1 MVDRSGDWTLF
12 DDGSIPDLIAD
23 GLERYDERRGR
34 DSSSGDST
42 VASSMVSSLASDDAT
57 TDELNRVLSSIIQS
71 ERERLRLTRE
81 YNKALEEQTRALRD
95 GSREST
101 TESGPRQP
109 SGTAQASGGA
119 SESNRERI
127 RESNESKTPNIT
139 VERREADRAQSSFQS
154 AMRNA
159 GFGQYAR
166 TEGQIYDTVST
177 WMDRIATVRDVAQ
190 YARTGEIPSRLAEI
204 GAVVTAPRPNDA
216 TADEGRG
223 RTVPVSSPS
232 SSSTMTNGT
241 AGAPA
246 GEPVDAFQNGM
257 DSAFSNDR
265 ARAATH
271 TVSESSPVSSP
282 SPSSSSTMT
291 NGTAGAPAGEP
302 VDAFQNGMDS
312 AFSNDRARAATHTV
326 SESSPVSSPSPSS
339 SSTMTNGTAWTQP
352 TFEGMED
359 EETQPTAGTN
369 GNPNNARQNESD
381 VLSGLSRLVGG
392 MVGGGDA
399 AAGGNALGTI
409 IKGISDIKGG
419 ASIAGTLGGVASGL
433 LGGPAGIISAIVS
446 LVPAILGGVTQTT
459 QLGSLQGGGF
469 LEGLAMTGGNFWQDF
484 KHFWGATTADS
495 DDLQRY
501 RRTASSMGLDIE
513 SSEGK
518 AVISNQEWAQNN
530 GLDAQ
535 SAATIT
541 RALMDMGASADEAK
555 QSLKDMKSA
564 TNDLNMDFN
573 QFGGTVSSISEAARN
588 WGGNVEDATDATKS
602 LYEEMGEAGYDKTEQ
617 NADAILS
624 SPLAT
629 LTAMQSGASIWEA
642 ASPEG
647 IESFLSDNPDA
658 ADTMMQRM
666 NGFIGRMASGV
677 PEDQQDAFSAYA
689 RQQLLGGV
697 TGDGSKITQ
706 YGLDNSGSLD
716 IRVSVDDG
724 AAASISRNG
733 SMQAELSSA
742 TGNSFINLN
751 NLGRSSSQ

>member
-23 GLERYDERRGR
+23 GLERYDERRER
-34 DSSSGDST
+34 DSVRGDAT

-57 TDELNRVLSSIIQS
+57 TDELNKVLSSIIQS

-95 GSREST
+95 GSGEST
-101 TESGPRQP
+101 TASGPRQP

-204 GAVVTAPRPNDA
+204 GAVVTAPRPNDEA
-216 TADEGRG
+216 ADEGRG

-232 SSSTMTNGT
+232 SSSTTTNGT

-257 DSAFSNDR
+257 DSAFSNER

-271 TVSESSPVSSP
+271 TVAEST
-282 SPSSSSTMT
+282 PSSSSTTT
-291 NGTAGAPAGEP
+291 NGTG
-302 VDAFQNGMDS
+302 
-312 AFSNDRARAATHTV
+312 
-326 SESSPVSSPSPSS
+326 
-339 SSTMTNGTAWTQP
+339 WTQP

-381 VLSGLSRLVGG
+381 VLSSLSRLVGG

-419 ASIAGTLGGVASGL
+419 ASIAGTLGGAASGL
-433 LGGPAGIISAIVS
+433 LGGPAGILSALVS
-446 LVPAILGGVTQTT
+446 LVPAIWGGVTQTT

-573 QFGGTVSSISEAARN
+573 QFGGTVSSISESARN
-588 WGGNVEDATDATKS
+588 WGGNVDDATDATKS

-617 NADAILS
+617 NANAILS

-647 IESFLSDNPDA
+647 IESFLSENPDA

-666 NGFIGRMASGV
+666 NGFIGRMASAV

>member
-23 GLERYDERRGR
+23 GLERYDERRER
-34 DSSSGDST
+34 DSVRGGDT

-95 GSREST
+95 GSGEST
-101 TESGPRQP
+101 TASGSRQS

-139 VERREADRAQSSFQS
+139 VERREANKAQSSFQS

-204 GAVVTAPRPNDA
+204 GAVVTAPRPNDEA
-216 TADEGRG
+216 VDEGRG

-232 SSSTMTNGT
+232 SSSTISNGT

-257 DSAFSNDR
+257 DSAFSNER

-271 TVSESSPVSSP
+271 TVAEST
-282 SPSSSSTMT
+282 PSSSSTT
-291 NGTAGAPAGEP
+291 TDGTG
-302 VDAFQNGMDS
+302 
-312 AFSNDRARAATHTV
+312 
-326 SESSPVSSPSPSS
+326 
-339 SSTMTNGTAWTQP
+339 WTQP

-359 EETQPTAGTN
+359 EEAEPTAGTN

-381 VLSGLSRLVGG
+381 VLSSLSKLVGG
-392 MVGGGDA
+392 MVGGGEA

-409 IKGISDIKGG
+409 IKGISDIRGG

-446 LVPAILGGVTQTT
+446 LVPAIWGGVTQTT
-459 QLGSLQGGGF
+459 QQGSLQGGGF
-469 LEGLAMTGGNFWQDF
+469 LEGLAMAGGNFWQDF

-573 QFGGTVSSISEAARN
+573 QFGGTISSISESARN
-588 WGGNVEDATDATKS
+588 WGGNVDDATDAAKS
-602 LYEEMGEAGYDKTEQ
+602 LYEQMGEAGYDKTEQ
-617 NADAILS
+617 NANAILS

-706 YGLDNSGSLD
+706 YGLDNSGSFD

-724 AAASISRNG
+724 AAAKVSRNG
-733 SMQAELSSA
+733 SMQAELNSS

-751 NLGRSSSQ
+751 NPGRSASQ

>member
-23 GLERYDERRGR
+23 GLERYDERRER
-34 DSSSGDST
+34 DSVRGDAT

-81 YNKALEEQTRALRD
+81 YNRALEEQTRALRD

-101 TESGPRQP
+101 TASGSRQP

-232 SSSTMTNGT
+232 SSSTISNGT

-271 TVSESSPVSSP
+271 TVSESTP
-282 SPSSSSTMT
+282 SASSTTT
-291 NGTAGAPAGEP
+291 NGTG
-302 VDAFQNGMDS
+302 
-312 AFSNDRARAATHTV
+312 
-326 SESSPVSSPSPSS
+326 
-339 SSTMTNGTAWTQP
+339 WTQP

-381 VLSGLSRLVGG
+381 VLSSLSRLVGG

-433 LGGPAGIISAIVS
+433 LGGPAGILSALVS
-446 LVPAILGGVTQTT
+446 LVPAIWGGVTQTT

-541 RALMDMGASADEAK
+541 RALMDMGLSADEAK

-617 NADAILS
+617 NANAILS

-647 IESFLSDNPDA
+647 IESFLSENPDA

-666 NGFIGRMASGV
+666 NGFIGRMASAV

-751 NLGRSSSQ
+751 NLGRSSPQ

>member
-23 GLERYDERRGR
+23 GLERYDERRER
-34 DSSSGDST
+34 DSVRGDDT

-57 TDELNRVLSSIIQS
+57 TDELNRVLSSIVQS

-81 YNKALEEQTRALRD
+81 YNRALEEQTRALRE
-95 GSREST
+95 GSREP
-101 TESGPRQP
+101 EAQSGPRRP

-204 GAVVTAPRPNDA
+204 GAVVTAPRPNDEA
-216 TADEGRG
+216 ADEGRG

-232 SSSTMTNGT
+232 SSSTTTNGT

-257 DSAFSNDR
+257 DSAFSNER

-271 TVSESSPVSSP
+271 TVSEST
-282 SPSSSSTMT
+282 PSSSSTIS
-291 NGTAGAPAGEP
+291 NGTG
-302 VDAFQNGMDS
+302 
-312 AFSNDRARAATHTV
+312 
-326 SESSPVSSPSPSS
+326 
-339 SSTMTNGTAWTQP
+339 WTQP

-381 VLSGLSRLVGG
+381 VLSSLSRLVGG

-419 ASIAGTLGGVASGL
+419 ASIAGTLGGAASGL

-446 LVPAILGGVTQTT
+446 LVPAIWGGVTQTT

-573 QFGGTVSSISEAARN
+573 QFGGTVSSISESARN
-588 WGGNVEDATDATKS
+588 WGGNVDDATDATKS

-617 NADAILS
+617 NANAILS

-647 IESFLSDNPDA
+647 IESFLSENPDA

-666 NGFIGRMASGV
+666 NGFIGRMASAV

>member
-23 GLERYDERRGR
+23 GLERYDERRER
-34 DSSSGDST
+34 DSVRGDAT

-81 YNKALEEQTRALRD
+81 YNRALEEQTRALRD

-101 TESGPRQP
+101 TASGSTQP

-127 RESNESKTPNIT
+127 RESNESKAPNIT

-204 GAVVTAPRPNDA
+204 GAVVTAPRPNDEA
-216 TADEGRG
+216 ADEGRG

-232 SSSTMTNGT
+232 SSSTISNGT

-257 DSAFSNDR
+257 DSAFSNER

-271 TVSESSPVSSP
+271 TVSEST
-282 SPSSSSTMT
+282 PSSSSTTT
-291 NGTAGAPAGEP
+291 NGTG
-302 VDAFQNGMDS
+302 
-312 AFSNDRARAATHTV
+312 
-326 SESSPVSSPSPSS
+326 
-339 SSTMTNGTAWTQP
+339 WTQP

-359 EETQPTAGTN
+359 EEAQPTAGTN

-381 VLSGLSRLVGG
+381 VLLSLSRLVGG
-392 MVGGGDA
+392 MVGGGEA

-433 LGGPAGIISAIVS
+433 LGGPAGIVSAVLS
-446 LVPAILGGVTQTT
+446 LVPAIWGGVTQTT

-469 LEGLAMTGGNFWQDF
+469 SEGLAMTGENFWQDF

-495 DDLQRY
+495 SDLQRY

-535 SAATIT
+535 SAAAIT

-573 QFGGTVSSISEAARN
+573 QFGGTVSSISESARN
-588 WGGNVEDATDATKS
+588 WGGNVEDATDATRS

-617 NADAILS
+617 NANAILS

-642 ASPEG
+642 ATPEG

-689 RQQLLGGV
+689 RRQLMGNV
-697 TGDGSKITQ
+697 TGNGSQITQ
-706 YGLDNSGSLD
+706 YGLDNSGSFD

-724 AAASISRNG
+724 AAAKVSRNG
-733 SMQAELSSA
+733 SMQAELNSS

-751 NLGRSSSQ
+751 NPGRSASQ

>member
-23 GLERYDERRGR
+23 GLERYDERRER
-34 DSSSGDST
+34 DSVRGDAT

-101 TESGPRQP
+101 TASGSRQP

-139 VERREADRAQSSFQS
+139 VERREADKAQSSFQS

-204 GAVVTAPRPNDA
+204 GAVVTAPRPNDEA
-216 TADEGRG
+216 ADEGRG

-232 SSSTMTNGT
+232 SSSTTTNGT

-257 DSAFSNDR
+257 DSAFSNER

-271 TVSESSPVSSP
+271 TVSEST
-282 SPSSSSTMT
+282 PSSSSTTT
-291 NGTAGAPAGEP
+291 NGTG
-302 VDAFQNGMDS
+302 
-312 AFSNDRARAATHTV
+312 
-326 SESSPVSSPSPSS
+326 
-339 SSTMTNGTAWTQP
+339 WTQP

-381 VLSGLSRLVGG
+381 VLSSLSRLVGG

-419 ASIAGTLGGVASGL
+419 ASIAGTLGGAASGL
-433 LGGPAGIISAIVS
+433 LGGPAGILSALVS
-446 LVPAILGGVTQTT
+446 LVPAIWGGVTQTT

-573 QFGGTVSSISEAARN
+573 QFGGMVSSISESARN

-617 NADAILS
+617 NANAILS

-647 IESFLSDNPDA
+647 IESFLSENPDA

-666 NGFIGRMASGV
+666 NGFIGRMASAV

-751 NLGRSSSQ
+751 NLGRSASQ

>member
-23 GLERYDERRGR
+23 GLERYDERRER
-34 DSSSGDST
+34 DSVRGDDT

-95 GSREST
+95 GSGESDAA
-101 TESGPRQP
+101 SGSRQP

-204 GAVVTAPRPNDA
+204 GAVVTAPRPNDEA
-216 TADEGRG
+216 ADEGRG

-232 SSSTMTNGT
+232 SSSTISNGT

-257 DSAFSNDR
+257 DSAFSNER

-271 TVSESSPVSSP
+271 TVSEST
-282 SPSSSSTMT
+282 PSSSSATT
-291 NGTAGAPAGEP
+291 DGTG
-302 VDAFQNGMDS
+302 
-312 AFSNDRARAATHTV
+312 
-326 SESSPVSSPSPSS
+326 
-339 SSTMTNGTAWTQP
+339 WTQP

-359 EETQPTAGTN
+359 EETEPTAGTN

-381 VLSGLSRLVGG
+381 VLSSLSKLVGG

-399 AAGGNALGTI
+399 AAGGNALGAI
-409 IKGISDIKGG
+409 IKGISDIRGG
-419 ASIAGTLGGVASGL
+419 ASIAGALGGVASGL
-433 LGGPAGIISAIVS
+433 LGGPAGIVSAIVS
-446 LVPAILGGVTQTT
+446 LVPAILGGITQTT

-469 LEGLAMTGGNFWQDF
+469 SEGLAMTGENFWQDF

-573 QFGGTVSSISEAARN
+573 QFGGTVSSISESARN
-588 WGGNVEDATDATKS
+588 WGGNVEDATDATRS
-602 LYEEMGEAGYDKTEQ
+602 LYEEMGEAGYDKTGS
-617 NADAILS
+617 NANAILS

-629 LTAMQSGASIWEA
+629 LAAMQSGASIWEA

-647 IESFLSDNPDA
+647 IESFLSNNPEA
-658 ADTMMQRM
+658 ADSMMQRM

>member
-23 GLERYDERRGR
+23 GLERYDERRER
-34 DSSSGDST
+34 DSVRGDAT

-81 YNKALEEQTRALRD
+81 YNRALEEQTRALRD
-95 GSREST
+95 GSRES
-101 TESGPRQP
+101 EAQSGP
-109 SGTAQASGGA
+109 SGAAQASVGA

-139 VERREADRAQSSFQS
+139 VERREANEAQSSFQS

-159 GFGQYAR
+159 GFGGYAR

-177 WMDRIATVRDVAQ
+177 WMDRIATVSDVAQ

-204 GAVVTAPRPNDA
+204 GAVVTAPRPNDD

-257 DSAFSNDR
+257 DDAFSNER

-271 TVSESSPVSSP
+271 TASEIQQRGS
-282 SPSSSSTMT
+282 
-291 NGTAGAPAGEP
+291 G
-302 VDAFQNGMDS
+302 
-312 AFSNDRARAATHTV
+312 
-326 SESSPVSSPSPSS
+326 
-339 SSTMTNGTAWTQP
+339 WTQP
-352 TFEGMED
+352 AFDGMD
-359 EETQPTAGTN
+359 DGPRITPDDRNQGTN
-369 GNPNNARQNESD
+369 GNPNTSRQRESD

-392 MVGGGDA
+392 VVGGGEA
-399 AAGGNALGTI
+399 AAGGSALGTI
-409 IKGISDIKGG
+409 IQGISAIKGG
-419 ASIAGTLGGVASGL
+419 ASIAGTLGGVASSL
-433 LGGPAGIISAIVS
+433 LGGPAGIVSAILS
-446 LVPAILGGVTQTT
+446 LVPAIWGGVTQTT

-469 LEGLAMTGGNFWQDF
+469 SEGLAMAGGNFWQDF

-495 DDLQRY
+495 SDLQRY
-501 RRTASSMGLDIE
+501 RQTASSMGLDIE
-513 SSEGK
+513 STEGK

-530 GLDAQ
+530 ELDAQ

-588 WGGNVEDATDATKS
+588 WGGDVEDATDAAQS
-602 LYEEMGEAGYDKTEQ
+602 LYEEMGEAGYDKTGS
-617 NADAILS
+617 NVNAILS

-647 IESFLSDNPDA
+647 IESFLSENPDA
-658 ADTMMQRM
+658 ADAMMQRM

-689 RQQLLGGV
+689 RRQLMGNV
-697 TGDGSKITQ
+697 TGNGSQITQ
-706 YGLDNSGSLD
+706 YGLDNSGSFD

-724 AAASISRNG
+724 AAARVSRNG
-733 SMQAELSSA
+733 SMQAELNSS

-751 NLGRSSSQ
+751 NPGRSASQ

>member
-23 GLERYDERRGR
+23 GLERYDERRER
-34 DSSSGDST
+34 DSVRGDDT

-95 GSREST
+95 GSGEP
-101 TESGPRQP
+101 EAQSGSSGSRQP

-139 VERREADRAQSSFQS
+139 VERREADKAQSSFQS

-190 YARTGEIPSRLAEI
+190 YARTGEIPARLAEI
-204 GAVVTAPRPNDA
+204 GAVVTAPRPNDEA
-216 TADEGRG
+216 ADEGRG

-232 SSSTMTNGT
+232 SSSTISNGT

-257 DSAFSNDR
+257 DSAFSNER

-271 TVSESSPVSSP
+271 TVSEST
-282 SPSSSSTMT
+282 PSSSSTTT
-291 NGTAGAPAGEP
+291 NGTG
-302 VDAFQNGMDS
+302 
-312 AFSNDRARAATHTV
+312 
-326 SESSPVSSPSPSS
+326 
-339 SSTMTNGTAWTQP
+339 WTQP

-359 EETQPTAGTN
+359 EDTEPTAGTN

-381 VLSGLSRLVGG
+381 VLSSLSKLVGG
-392 MVGGGDA
+392 MVGGGEA

-409 IKGISDIKGG
+409 IKGISDIRGG

-446 LVPAILGGVTQTT
+446 LVPAIWGGVTQTT
-459 QLGSLQGGGF
+459 QQGSLQGGGF
-469 LEGLAMTGGNFWQDF
+469 LEGLAMAGGNFWQDF

-573 QFGGTVSSISEAARN
+573 QFGGTVSSISESARN

-602 LYEEMGEAGYDKTEQ
+602 LYEQMGEAGYDKTEQ
-617 NADAILS
+617 NANAILS

-642 ASPEG
+642 ATPEG
-647 IESFLSDNPDA
+647 IESFLSENPDA

-689 RQQLLGGV
+689 RRQLMGNV
-697 TGDGSKITQ
+697 TGNGSQITQ
-706 YGLDNSGSLD
+706 YGLDNSGSFD

-724 AAASISRNG
+724 AAAKVSRNG
-733 SMQAELSSA
+733 SMQAELNSS

>member
-12 DDGSIPDLIAD
+12 DDGSLPDLIAD
-23 GLERYDERRGR
+23 GLERYDERRER
-34 DSSSGDST
+34 DSVRGDDT

-57 TDELNRVLSSIIQS
+57 TDELNRVLSSIVQS

-81 YNKALEEQTRALRD
+81 YNRALEEQTRALRE
-95 GSREST
+95 GSGEP
-101 TESGPRQP
+101 EAASGPRQP
-109 SGTAQASGGA
+109 SGTAQESGGA

-127 RESNESKTPNIT
+127 RKSNESKTPNIT
-139 VERREADRAQSSFQS
+139 VERREANKAQSSFQS
-154 AMRNA
+154 AMRDA

-166 TEGQIYDTVST
+166 TEGQIYDTIST

-204 GAVVTAPRPNDA
+204 GAVVTAPRPNDEA
-216 TADEGRG
+216 ADEGRG

-232 SSSTMTNGT
+232 SSSTISNGT

-257 DSAFSNDR
+257 DDAFSNER
-265 ARAATH
+265 ARATTH

-282 SPSSSSTMT
+282 SS
-291 NGTAGAPAGEP
+291 G
-302 VDAFQNGMDS
+302 
-312 AFSNDRARAATHTV
+312 
-326 SESSPVSSPSPSS
+326 SSPSPGSS
-339 SSTMTNGTAWTQP
+339 PSSGSATTDGAGWTQP

-359 EETQPTAGTN
+359 APESQESTAGTN
-369 GNPNNARQNESD
+369 GNPNTSRQRESD
-381 VLSGLSRLVGG
+381 VLSGLSKLVGG

-409 IKGISDIKGG
+409 IKGISDIRGG
-419 ASIAGTLGGVASGL
+419 ASMAGALGGVASGL
-433 LGGPAGIISAIVS
+433 LGGPAGILSAVVS

-469 LEGLAMTGGNFWQDF
+469 SEGLAMTGENFWQDF

-513 SSEGK
+513 SSEGR

-541 RALMDMGASADEAK
+541 RALMDMGASADKAK

-573 QFGGTVSSISEAARN
+573 QFGGTVSSISESARN
-588 WGGNVEDATDATKS
+588 WGGNVEDATNAAQS
-602 LYEEMGEAGYDKTEQ
+602 LYEEMGEAGYDKTGS
-617 NADAILS
+617 NVNAILS

-647 IESFLSDNPDA
+647 IESFLSENPDA
-658 ADTMMQRM
+658 ADSMMQRM

-689 RQQLLGGV
+689 RRQLMGNV
-697 TGDGSKITQ
+697 TGNGSQITQ
-706 YGLDNSGSLD
+706 YGLDNSGSFD

-724 AAASISRNG
+724 AAARVSRNG
-733 SMQAELSSA
+733 SMQAELNSS

-751 NLGRSSSQ
+751 NPGRSASQ

>member
-12 DDGSIPDLIAD
+12 DDGSLPDLIAD
-23 GLERYDERRGR
+23 GLERYDERRER
-34 DSSSGDST
+34 DASGGDST

-57 TDELNRVLSSIIQS
+57 TDELNRVLSSIVQS

-81 YNKALEEQTRALRD
+81 YNKALEEQTKALRD
-95 GSREST
+95 GSGEST
-101 TESGPRQP
+101 TASGPRQP
-109 SGTAQASGGA
+109 SGTAQESGGA

-139 VERREADRAQSSFQS
+139 VERREADKAQSSFQS

-204 GAVVTAPRPNDA
+204 GAVVTAPRPNDEA
-216 TADEGRG
+216 ADEGMG

-232 SSSTMTNGT
+232 SSSTISNGT

-257 DSAFSNDR
+257 DSAFSNER

-271 TVSESSPVSSP
+271 TVAEST
-282 SPSSSSTMT
+282 PSSSSATTDGTGWTQPTLDGMEDASGT
-291 NGTAGAPAGEP
+291 NGAGW
-302 VDAFQNGMDS
+302 V
-312 AFSNDRARAATHTV
+312 
-326 SESSPVSSPSPSS
+326 
-339 SSTMTNGTAWTQP
+339 QP

-359 EETQPTAGTN
+359 GGTEPTAGTN

-381 VLSGLSRLVGG
+381 VLSSLSRLVGG
-392 MVGGGDA
+392 MVGGGEA

-409 IKGISDIKGG
+409 IKGISDIRGG
-419 ASIAGTLGGVASGL
+419 ASIAGALGGVASGL
-433 LGGPAGIISAIVS
+433 LGGPAGIISAMVS
-446 LVPAILGGVTQTT
+446 LVPAILGGITQTT

-469 LEGLAMTGGNFWQDF
+469 SEGLAMTGENFWQDF
-484 KHFWGATTADS
+484 KHFWGATTASS

-573 QFGGTVSSISEAARN
+573 QFGGTVSSISESARN
-588 WGGNVEDATDATKS
+588 WGGNVEDATDAAQS
-602 LYEEMGEAGYDKTEQ
+602 LYEEMGEAGYDKTEK
-617 NADAILS
+617 NANAILS

-629 LTAMQSGASIWEA
+629 LAAMQSGASIWEA

-647 IESFLSDNPDA
+647 IESFLSENPDA
-658 ADTMMQRM
+658 ADSMMQRM

-677 PEDQQDAFSAYA
+677 PEGQQDAFSAYA
-689 RQQLLGGV
+689 RRQLMGNV
-697 TGDGSKITQ
+697 TGSGSQITQ
-706 YGLDNSGSLD
+706 YGLDNSGSFD

-724 AAASISRNG
+724 AAAKVSRNG
-733 SMQAELSSA
+733 SMQAELNSS

-751 NLGRSSSQ
+751 NPGRSASQ

>member
-23 GLERYDERRGR
+23 GLERYDERRER
-34 DSSSGDST
+34 DSVRGDDT
-42 VASSMVSSLASDDAT
+42 VASSMVSSLVSDDAT

-81 YNKALEEQTRALRD
+81 YNRALEEQTRALRD

-101 TESGPRQP
+101 TASGSRRP

-204 GAVVTAPRPNDA
+204 GAVVTAPRPNDEA
-216 TADEGRG
+216 ADEGRG

-232 SSSTMTNGT
+232 SSSTTTNGT

-257 DSAFSNDR
+257 DSAFSNER

-271 TVSESSPVSSP
+271 TVAEST
-282 SPSSSSTMT
+282 PSSSSTTT
-291 NGTAGAPAGEP
+291 NGTG
-302 VDAFQNGMDS
+302 
-312 AFSNDRARAATHTV
+312 
-326 SESSPVSSPSPSS
+326 
-339 SSTMTNGTAWTQP
+339 WTQP

-381 VLSGLSRLVGG
+381 VLSSLSRLVGG

-419 ASIAGTLGGVASGL
+419 ASIAGTLGGAASGL
-433 LGGPAGIISAIVS
+433 LGGPAGILSALVS
-446 LVPAILGGVTQTT
+446 LVPAIWGGVTQTT

-573 QFGGTVSSISEAARN
+573 QFGGTVSSISESARN
-588 WGGNVEDATDATKS
+588 WGGNVDDATDATKS

-617 NADAILS
+617 NANAILS

-647 IESFLSDNPDA
+647 IESFLSENPDA

-666 NGFIGRMASGV
+666 NGFIGRMASAV

>member
-23 GLERYDERRGR
+23 GLERYDERRER
-34 DSSSGDST
+34 DSVRGDDT

-57 TDELNRVLSSIIQS
+57 TDELNRVLSSIVQS

-81 YNKALEEQTRALRD
+81 YNRALEEQTRALRE
-95 GSREST
+95 GSREP
-101 TESGPRQP
+101 EAQSGPRRP

-166 TEGQIYDTVST
+166 TEGRIYDTVST

-204 GAVVTAPRPNDA
+204 GAVVTAPRPNDEA
-216 TADEGRG
+216 ADEGRG
-223 RTVPVSSPS
+223 GTVPVSSPS

-257 DSAFSNDR
+257 DSAFSNER

-271 TVSESSPVSSP
+271 TVSEST
-282 SPSSSSTMT
+282 PSSSSTTT
-291 NGTAGAPAGEP
+291 NGTG
-302 VDAFQNGMDS
+302 
-312 AFSNDRARAATHTV
+312 
-326 SESSPVSSPSPSS
+326 
-339 SSTMTNGTAWTQP
+339 WTQP

-381 VLSGLSRLVGG
+381 VLSSLSRLVGG

-419 ASIAGTLGGVASGL
+419 ASIAGTLGGAASGL
-433 LGGPAGIISAIVS
+433 LGGPAGILSALVS
-446 LVPAILGGVTQTT
+446 LVPAIWGGVTQTT

-573 QFGGTVSSISEAARN
+573 QFGGTVASVSESARN
-588 WGGNVEDATDATKS
+588 WGGNVDDATDATKS

-617 NADAILS
+617 NANAILS

-647 IESFLSDNPDA
+647 IESFLSENPDA

-666 NGFIGRMASGV
+666 NGFIGRMASAV

>member
-23 GLERYDERRGR
+23 GLERYDERRER
-34 DSSSGDST
+34 DSVRGDDT
-42 VASSMVSSLASDDAT
+42 VASSMVSSLVSDDAT

-101 TESGPRQP
+101 TASGSRRP

-204 GAVVTAPRPNDA
+204 GAVVTAPRPNDEA
-216 TADEGRG
+216 ADEGRG

-232 SSSTMTNGT
+232 SSSTTTNGT

-257 DSAFSNDR
+257 DSAFSNER

-271 TVSESSPVSSP
+271 TVSEST
-282 SPSSSSTMT
+282 PSSSSTTT
-291 NGTAGAPAGEP
+291 NGTG
-302 VDAFQNGMDS
+302 
-312 AFSNDRARAATHTV
+312 
-326 SESSPVSSPSPSS
+326 
-339 SSTMTNGTAWTQP
+339 WTQP

-381 VLSGLSRLVGG
+381 VLSSLSRLVGG

-419 ASIAGTLGGVASGL
+419 ASIAGTLGGAASGL
-433 LGGPAGIISAIVS
+433 LGGPAGILSALVS
-446 LVPAILGGVTQTT
+446 LVPAIWGGVTQTT

-573 QFGGTVSSISEAARN
+573 QFGGTVSSISESARN
-588 WGGNVEDATDATKS
+588 WGGNVDDATDATKS

-617 NADAILS
+617 NANAILS

-647 IESFLSDNPDA
+647 IESFLSENPDA

-666 NGFIGRMASGV
+666 NGFIGRMASAV

>member
-23 GLERYDERRGR
+23 GLERYDERRER
-34 DSSSGDST
+34 DPSGGDST

-57 TDELNRVLSSIIQS
+57 TDELNRVLSSIVQS

-81 YNKALEEQTRALRD
+81 YNRALEEQTRALRD
-95 GSREST
+95 GSGEG
-101 TESGPRQP
+101 EGASGSRQP
-109 SGTAQASGGA
+109 SGTVQESGGA

-139 VERREADRAQSSFQS
+139 VERREADKAQSSFQS

-159 GFGQYAR
+159 GFGQYSR

-204 GAVVTAPRPNDA
+204 GAVVTAPRPNDEA
-216 TADEGRG
+216 ADEGRG

-232 SSSTMTNGT
+232 SSSTISNGT

-257 DSAFSNDR
+257 DDAFSNER

-271 TVSESSPVSSP
+271 TVSEST
-282 SPSSSSTMT
+282 PSSSSATT
-291 NGTAGAPAGEP
+291 DGAG
-302 VDAFQNGMDS
+302 
-312 AFSNDRARAATHTV
+312 
-326 SESSPVSSPSPSS
+326 
-339 SSTMTNGTAWTQP
+339 WTQP

-359 EETQPTAGTN
+359 EGTEPTAGTN

-381 VLSGLSRLVGG
+381 VLSSLSRLVGG

-409 IKGISDIKGG
+409 IQGISDIRGG
-419 ASIAGTLGGVASGL
+419 ASIAGALGGVASGL
-433 LGGPAGIISAIVS
+433 LGGPAGIVSALVS
-446 LVPAILGGVTQTT
+446 LVPAILGGITQTT

-469 LEGLAMTGGNFWQDF
+469 SEGLAMTGENFWQDF

-573 QFGGTVSSISEAARN
+573 QFGGTVASVSEAARN
-588 WGGNVEDATDATKS
+588 WGGNVDDATNAAQS
-602 LYEEMGEAGYDKTEQ
+602 LYEEMGEAGYDRTEQ
-617 NADAILS
+617 NANAILS

-629 LTAMQSGASIWEA
+629 LAAMQSGASIWEA

-647 IESFLSDNPDA
+647 IESFLSENPDA
-658 ADTMMQRM
+658 ADSMMQRM

-677 PEDQQDAFSAYA
+677 PEGQQDAFSAYA
-689 RQQLLGGV
+689 RRQLMGNV
-697 TGDGSKITQ
+697 TGSGSQITQ
-706 YGLDNSGSLD
+706 YGLDNSGSFD

-724 AAASISRNG
+724 AAAKVSRNG
-733 SMQAELSSA
+733 SMQAELNSS

-751 NLGRSSSQ
+751 NPGRSASQ

>member
-23 GLERYDERRGR
+23 GLERYDERRER

-57 TDELNRVLSSIIQS
+57 TDELNRVLSSIVQS

-81 YNKALEEQTRALRD
+81 YNRALEEQTRALRE
-95 GSREST
+95 GSREP
-101 TESGPRQP
+101 EAQSGPRRP

-204 GAVVTAPRPNDA
+204 GAVVTAPRPNDEA
-216 TADEGRG
+216 ADEGRG

-232 SSSTMTNGT
+232 SSSTTTNGT

-257 DSAFSNDR
+257 DSAFSNER

-271 TVSESSPVSSP
+271 TVAEST
-282 SPSSSSTMT
+282 PSSSSTTT

-312 AFSNDRARAATHTV
+312 AFSNERARAATHTV
-326 SESSPVSSPSPSS
+326 AESTPSS
-339 SSTMTNGTAWTQP
+339 SSTTTNGTGWTQP

-381 VLSGLSRLVGG
+381 VLSSLSRLVGG

-419 ASIAGTLGGVASGL
+419 ASIAGTLGGAASGL
-433 LGGPAGIISAIVS
+433 LGGPAGILSALVS
-446 LVPAILGGVTQTT
+446 LVPAIWGGVTQTT

-573 QFGGTVSSISEAARN
+573 QFGGTVSSISESARN
-588 WGGNVEDATDATKS
+588 WGGNVDDATDATKS

-617 NADAILS
+617 NANAILS

-647 IESFLSDNPDA
+647 IESFLSENPDA

-666 NGFIGRMASGV
+666 NGFIGRMASAV

>member
-12 DDGSIPDLIAD
+12 DDGSLPDLIAD
-23 GLERYDERRGR
+23 GLERYDERRER
-34 DSSSGDST
+34 DSVRGDAT

-57 TDELNRVLSSIIQS
+57 TDELNRVLSSIVQS

-81 YNKALEEQTRALRD
+81 YNRALEEQTRALRE
-95 GSREST
+95 GSGEP
-101 TESGPRQP
+101 EAASGPRQP
-109 SGTAQASGGA
+109 SGTAQESGGA

-139 VERREADRAQSSFQS
+139 VERREADKAQSSFQS
-154 AMRNA
+154 AMRDA

-166 TEGQIYDTVST
+166 TEGQIYDTIST

-204 GAVVTAPRPNDA
+204 GAVVTAPRPNDEA
-216 TADEGRG
+216 ADEGRG

-232 SSSTMTNGT
+232 SSSTISNGT

-257 DSAFSNDR
+257 DDAYSNER

-271 TVSESSPVSSP
+271 TVAEST
-282 SPSSSSTMT
+282 PSSSSPTT
-291 NGTAGAPAGEP
+291 NGTAWTQPTLDGME
-302 VDAFQNGMDS
+302 DA
-312 AFSNDRARAATHTV
+312 
-326 SESSPVSSPSPSS
+326 SE
-339 SSTMTNGTAWTQP
+339 TNGAGWTQP

-359 EETQPTAGTN
+359 EGTQPTAGTN
-369 GNPNNARQNESD
+369 GNPNSARQNESD
-381 VLSGLSRLVGG
+381 VLSSLSRLVGG

-409 IKGISDIKGG
+409 IKGISDIRGG
-419 ASIAGTLGGVASGL
+419 ASIAGALGGVASGL
-433 LGGPAGIISAIVS
+433 LGGPAGILSAVVS

-469 LEGLAMTGGNFWQDF
+469 SEGLAMTGENFWQDF

-513 SSEGK
+513 STEGR

-555 QSLKDMKSA
+555 QSLKEKY
-564 TNDLNMDFN
+564 T
-573 QFGGTVSSISEAARN
+573 ARAIA
-588 WGGNVEDATDATKS
+588 EEEKLTPTDEE
-602 LYEEMGEAGYDKTEQ
+602 YEEHFQELAKSYGFEDV
-617 NADAILS
+617 DALKK
-624 SPLAT
+624 
-629 LTAMQSGASIWEA
+629 A
-642 ASPEG
+642 ASE
-647 IESFLSDNPDA
+647 
-658 ADTMMQRM
+658 
-666 NGFIGRMASGV
+666 
-677 PEDQQDAFSAYA
+677 EDLKDMVLQEIVQEWLAKNCI
-689 RQQLLGGV
+689 QV
-697 TGDGSKITQ
+697 V
-706 YGLDNSGSLD
+706 N
-716 IRVSVDDG
+716 
-724 AAASISRNG
+724 
-733 SMQAELSSA
+733 E
-742 TGNSFINLN
+742 
-751 NLGRSSSQ
+751 

>member
-23 GLERYDERRGR
+23 GLERYDERRER
-34 DSSSGDST
+34 DSVRGDAT
-42 VASSMVSSLASDDAT
+42 VASSMVSSLASDDST

-81 YNKALEEQTRALRD
+81 YNRALEEQTRALRD

-101 TESGPRQP
+101 TASGSRQP

-232 SSSTMTNGT
+232 SSSTISNGT

-271 TVSESSPVSSP
+271 TVSESTP
-282 SPSSSSTMT
+282 SASSTTT
-291 NGTAGAPAGEP
+291 NGTG
-302 VDAFQNGMDS
+302 
-312 AFSNDRARAATHTV
+312 
-326 SESSPVSSPSPSS
+326 
-339 SSTMTNGTAWTQP
+339 WTQP

-381 VLSGLSRLVGG
+381 VLSSLSRLVGG

-433 LGGPAGIISAIVS
+433 LGGPAGILSALVS
-446 LVPAILGGVTQTT
+446 LVPAIWGGVTQTT

-541 RALMDMGASADEAK
+541 RALMDMGLSADEAK

-617 NADAILS
+617 NANAILS

-647 IESFLSDNPDA
+647 IESFLSENPDA

-666 NGFIGRMASGV
+666 NGFIGRMASAV

-751 NLGRSSSQ
+751 NLGRSSPQ

>member
-23 GLERYDERRGR
+23 GLERYDERRER
-34 DSSSGDST
+34 DSVRGDDT

-57 TDELNRVLSSIIQS
+57 TDELNRVLSSIVQS

-81 YNKALEEQTRALRD
+81 YNRALEEQTRALRD
-95 GSREST
+95 GSGEG
-101 TESGPRQP
+101 EGASGSRQP
-109 SGTAQASGGA
+109 SGTVQESGGA

-139 VERREADRAQSSFQS
+139 VERREADKAQSSFQS

-159 GFGQYAR
+159 GFGQYSR

-204 GAVVTAPRPNDA
+204 GAVVTAPRPNDEA
-216 TADEGRG
+216 ADEGRG

-232 SSSTMTNGT
+232 SSSTISNGT

-257 DSAFSNDR
+257 DDAFSNER

-271 TVSESSPVSSP
+271 TVSEST
-282 SPSSSSTMT
+282 PSSSSATT
-291 NGTAGAPAGEP
+291 DGAG
-302 VDAFQNGMDS
+302 
-312 AFSNDRARAATHTV
+312 
-326 SESSPVSSPSPSS
+326 
-339 SSTMTNGTAWTQP
+339 WTQP

-359 EETQPTAGTN
+359 EGTEPTAGTN

-381 VLSGLSRLVGG
+381 VLSSLSRLVGG

-409 IKGISDIKGG
+409 IQGISDIRGG
-419 ASIAGTLGGVASGL
+419 ASIAGALGGVASGL
-433 LGGPAGIISAIVS
+433 LGGPAGIVSALVS
-446 LVPAILGGVTQTT
+446 LVPAILGGITQTT

-469 LEGLAMTGGNFWQDF
+469 SEGLAMTGENFWQDF

-573 QFGGTVSSISEAARN
+573 QFGGTVASVSEAARN
-588 WGGNVEDATDATKS
+588 WGGNVDDATNAAQS
-602 LYEEMGEAGYDKTEQ
+602 LYEEMGEAGYDRTEQ
-617 NADAILS
+617 NANAILS

-629 LTAMQSGASIWEA
+629 LAAMQSGASIWEA

-647 IESFLSDNPDA
+647 IESFLSENPDA
-658 ADTMMQRM
+658 ADAMMQRM

-677 PEDQQDAFSAYA
+677 PEGQQDAFSAYA
-689 RQQLLGGV
+689 RRQLMGNV
-697 TGDGSKITQ
+697 TGSGSQITQ
-706 YGLDNSGSLD
+706 YGLDNSGSFD

-724 AAASISRNG
+724 AAAKVSRNG
-733 SMQAELSSA
+733 SMQAELNSS

-751 NLGRSSSQ
+751 NPGRSASQ

>member
-12 DDGSIPDLIAD
+12 DEGSIPDLIAD
-23 GLERYDERRGR
+23 GLERYDERRER
-34 DSSSGDST
+34 DSSGGDST
-42 VASSMVSSLASDDAT
+42 VASSMVSSLAFDDAT

-81 YNKALEEQTRALRD
+81 YNRALEEQTRALRD

-101 TESGPRQP
+101 TASGPRQP

-139 VERREADRAQSSFQS
+139 VERREADKAQSSFQS

-204 GAVVTAPRPNDA
+204 GAVVTAPRPNDEA
-216 TADEGRG
+216 ADEGRG

-232 SSSTMTNGT
+232 SSSTISNGT

-257 DSAFSNDR
+257 DSAFSNER

-271 TVSESSPVSSP
+271 TVSESSP
-282 SPSSSSTMT
+282 SSSSTIS
-291 NGTAGAPAGEP
+291 NGTG
-302 VDAFQNGMDS
+302 
-312 AFSNDRARAATHTV
+312 
-326 SESSPVSSPSPSS
+326 
-339 SSTMTNGTAWTQP
+339 WTQP

-381 VLSGLSRLVGG
+381 VLSSLSRLVGG

-433 LGGPAGIISAIVS
+433 LGGSAGILSALVS
-446 LVPAILGGVTQTT
+446 LVPAIWGGVTQTT

-573 QFGGTVSSISEAARN
+573 QFGGTVSSISESARN
-588 WGGNVEDATDATKS
+588 WGGNVDDATDAARS
-602 LYEEMGEAGYDKTEQ
+602 LYEEMDEAGYDRTQ
-617 NADAILS
+617 SNVNAILS

-642 ASPEG
+642 ATPEG
-647 IESFLSDNPDA
+647 IESFLSENPDA
-658 ADTMMQRM
+658 ADSMMQRM

-677 PEDQQDAFSAYA
+677 PEGQQDAFSAYA
-689 RQQLLGGV
+689 RRQLMGNV
-697 TGDGSKITQ
+697 TGSGSQITQ

-724 AAASISRNG
+724 AAAKVSRNG
-733 SMQAELSSA
+733 SMQAELNSS

-751 NLGRSSSQ
+751 NPGRSASQ

>member
-23 GLERYDERRGR
+23 GLERYDERRER
-34 DSSSGDST
+34 DSVRGDDT

-57 TDELNRVLSSIIQS
+57 TDELNRVLSSIVQS

-81 YNKALEEQTRALRD
+81 YNRALEEQTRALRE
-95 GSREST
+95 GSREP
-101 TESGPRQP
+101 EAQSGPRRP

-204 GAVVTAPRPNDA
+204 GAVVTAPRPNDEA
-216 TADEGRG
+216 ADEGRG

-257 DSAFSNDR
+257 DSAFSNER

-271 TVSESSPVSSP
+271 TVAEST
-282 SPSSSSTMT
+282 PSSSSTMT
-291 NGTAGAPAGEP
+291 NGTG
-302 VDAFQNGMDS
+302 
-312 AFSNDRARAATHTV
+312 
-326 SESSPVSSPSPSS
+326 
-339 SSTMTNGTAWTQP
+339 WTQP

-381 VLSGLSRLVGG
+381 VLSSLSRLVGG

-419 ASIAGTLGGVASGL
+419 ASIAGTLGGAASGL
-433 LGGPAGIISAIVS
+433 LGGPAGILSALVS
-446 LVPAILGGVTQTT
+446 LVPAIWGGVTQTT

-555 QSLKDMKSA
+555 RSLKDMKSA

-573 QFGGTVSSISEAARN
+573 QFGGTVSSISESARN
-588 WGGNVEDATDATKS
+588 WGGNVDDATDATKS

-617 NADAILS
+617 NANAILS

-647 IESFLSDNPDA
+647 IESFLSENPDA

-666 NGFIGRMASGV
+666 NGFIGRMASAV

>member
-23 GLERYDERRGR
+23 GLERYDERRER
-34 DSSSGDST
+34 DSVRGDDT

-57 TDELNRVLSSIIQS
+57 TDELNRVLSSIVQS

-81 YNKALEEQTRALRD
+81 YNRALEEQTRALRE
-95 GSREST
+95 GSREP
-101 TESGPRQP
+101 EAQSGPRRP

-204 GAVVTAPRPNDA
+204 GAVVTAPRPNDEA
-216 TADEGRG
+216 ADEGRG

-257 DSAFSNDR
+257 DSAFSNER

-271 TVSESSPVSSP
+271 TVAEST
-282 SPSSSSTMT
+282 PSSSSTMT
-291 NGTAGAPAGEP
+291 NGTG
-302 VDAFQNGMDS
+302 
-312 AFSNDRARAATHTV
+312 
-326 SESSPVSSPSPSS
+326 
-339 SSTMTNGTAWTQP
+339 WTQP

-381 VLSGLSRLVGG
+381 VLSSLSRLVGG

-419 ASIAGTLGGVASGL
+419 ASIAGTLGGAASGL

-446 LVPAILGGVTQTT
+446 LVPAIWGGVTQTT

-573 QFGGTVSSISEAARN
+573 QFGGTVSSISESARN
-588 WGGNVEDATDATKS
+588 WGGNVDDATDATKS

-617 NADAILS
+617 NANAILS

-647 IESFLSDNPDA
+647 IESFLSENPDA

-666 NGFIGRMASGV
+666 NGFIGRMASAV

>member
-23 GLERYDERRGR
+23 GLERYDERRER
-34 DSSSGDST
+34 DSVRGDDT

-57 TDELNRVLSSIIQS
+57 TDELNRVLSSIVQS

-81 YNKALEEQTRALRD
+81 YNRALEEQTRALRE
-95 GSREST
+95 GSREP
-101 TESGPRQP
+101 EAQSGPRRP

-204 GAVVTAPRPNDA
+204 GAVVTAPRPNDEA
-216 TADEGRG
+216 ADEGRG

-257 DSAFSNDR
+257 DSAFSNER

-271 TVSESSPVSSP
+271 TVAEST
-282 SPSSSSTMT
+282 PSSRSTMT
-291 NGTAGAPAGEP
+291 NGTG
-302 VDAFQNGMDS
+302 
-312 AFSNDRARAATHTV
+312 
-326 SESSPVSSPSPSS
+326 
-339 SSTMTNGTAWTQP
+339 WTQP

-369 GNPNNARQNESD
+369 GNPDNARQNESD
-381 VLSGLSRLVGG
+381 VLSSLSRLVGG

-419 ASIAGTLGGVASGL
+419 ASIAGTLGGAASGL

-446 LVPAILGGVTQTT
+446 LVPAIWGGVTQTT

-573 QFGGTVSSISEAARN
+573 QFGGTVSSISESARN
-588 WGGNVEDATDATKS
+588 WGGNVDDATDATKS

-617 NADAILS
+617 NANAILS

-647 IESFLSDNPDA
+647 IESFLSENPDA

-666 NGFIGRMASGV
+666 NGFIGRMASAV

>member
-23 GLERYDERRGR
+23 GLERYDERRER
-34 DSSSGDST
+34 DSSGGDST

-81 YNKALEEQTRALRD
+81 YNRALEEQTRALRD
-95 GSREST
+95 GSGEGET
-101 TESGPRQP
+101 ASGPRQP

-139 VERREADRAQSSFQS
+139 VERREADKAQSSFQS

-204 GAVVTAPRPNDA
+204 GAVVTAPRPNDEA
-216 TADEGRG
+216 ADEGRG

-232 SSSTMTNGT
+232 SSSTISNGT

-257 DSAFSNDR
+257 DSAFSNER

-271 TVSESSPVSSP
+271 TVAESTP
-282 SPSSSSTMT
+282 SQSSTT
-291 NGTAGAPAGEP
+291 TDGTG
-302 VDAFQNGMDS
+302 
-312 AFSNDRARAATHTV
+312 
-326 SESSPVSSPSPSS
+326 
-339 SSTMTNGTAWTQP
+339 WTQP

-359 EETQPTAGTN
+359 EGAEPTAGTN

-381 VLSGLSRLVGG
+381 VLSSLSRLVGG

-409 IKGISDIKGG
+409 IKGISDIRGG

-433 LGGPAGIISAIVS
+433 LGGPAGILSAIVS
-446 LVPAILGGVTQTT
+446 LVPAIWGGVTQTT
-459 QLGSLQGGGF
+459 QQGSLQGGGF
-469 LEGLAMTGGNFWQDF
+469 LEGLAMAGGNFWQDF

-573 QFGGTVSSISEAARN
+573 QFGGTVSSISESARN
-588 WGGNVEDATDATKS
+588 WGGNVDDATDAAQS

-617 NADAILS
+617 NANAILS

-629 LTAMQSGASIWEA
+629 LAAMQSGASIWEA
-642 ASPEG
+642 ATPEG

-658 ADTMMQRM
+658 ADAMMQRM

-706 YGLDNSGSLD
+706 YGIDNSGSFD

-724 AAASISRNG
+724 AAAKVSRNG
-733 SMQAELSSA
+733 SMQAELNSS

-751 NLGRSSSQ
+751 NPGRSASQ

>member
-23 GLERYDERRGR
+23 GLERYDERRER
-34 DSSSGDST
+34 DSVRGDAT

-81 YNKALEEQTRALRD
+81 YNRALEEQTRALRD

-101 TESGPRQP
+101 TTSDSRQP

-139 VERREADRAQSSFQS
+139 VERREADKAQSSFQS

-204 GAVVTAPRPNDA
+204 GAVVTAPRPNDEA
-216 TADEGRG
+216 ADEGMG

-232 SSSTMTNGT
+232 SSSTISNGT

-257 DSAFSNDR
+257 DSAFSNER

-271 TVSESSPVSSP
+271 TASEIQQRGS
-282 SPSSSSTMT
+282 
-291 NGTAGAPAGEP
+291 G
-302 VDAFQNGMDS
+302 
-312 AFSNDRARAATHTV
+312 
-326 SESSPVSSPSPSS
+326 
-339 SSTMTNGTAWTQP
+339 WTQP
-352 TFEGMED
+352 AFDGMGD
-359 EETQPTAGTN
+359 EPRITSDDLNQGSN
-369 GNPNNARQNESD
+369 GNPNTSRQRESD
-381 VLSGLSRLVGG
+381 VLSGLSKLVGG
-392 MVGGGDA
+392 MVGGGEA
-399 AAGGNALGTI
+399 AAGGSALGTI
-409 IKGISDIKGG
+409 IQGISAIRGG
-419 ASIAGTLGGVASGL
+419 ASIAGTLGGVASSL
-433 LGGPAGIISAIVS
+433 LGGPAGIVSAVLS
-446 LVPAILGGVTQTT
+446 LVPAIWGGVTQTT

-469 LEGLAMTGGNFWQDF
+469 SEGLAMAGGNFWQDF

-495 DDLQRY
+495 SDLQRY
-501 RRTASSMGLDIE
+501 RQTASSMGLDIE
-513 SSEGK
+513 STEGR

-573 QFGGTVSSISEAARN
+573 QFGGTVSSISESARN

-617 NADAILS
+617 NANAILS

-642 ASPEG
+642 ATPEG

-658 ADTMMQRM
+658 ADSMMQRM

-689 RQQLLGGV
+689 RRQLMGNV
-697 TGDGSKITQ
+697 TGNGSQITQ
-706 YGLDNSGSLD
+706 YGLDNSGSFD

-724 AAASISRNG
+724 AAATVSRNG
-733 SMQAELSSA
+733 SMQAELNSS

-751 NLGRSSSQ
+751 NPGRSASQ

>member
-23 GLERYDERRGR
+23 GLERYDERRER
-34 DSSSGDST
+34 DSVRGDDT

-95 GSREST
+95 GSGEST
-101 TESGPRQP
+101 TASGPRQS
-109 SGTAQASGGA
+109 SGTAQASGSA

-139 VERREADRAQSSFQS
+139 VERREADKAQSSFQS

-204 GAVVTAPRPNDA
+204 GAVVTAPRPNDEA
-216 TADEGRG
+216 ADEGRG

-232 SSSTMTNGT
+232 SSSTISNGT

-257 DSAFSNDR
+257 DSAFSNER

-271 TVSESSPVSSP
+271 TVSESTPSSS
-282 SPSSSSTMT
+282 SPSSSSTTT
-291 NGTAGAPAGEP
+291 NGTG
-302 VDAFQNGMDS
+302 
-312 AFSNDRARAATHTV
+312 
-326 SESSPVSSPSPSS
+326 
-339 SSTMTNGTAWTQP
+339 WTQP

-359 EETQPTAGTN
+359 EETEPTAGTN

-381 VLSGLSRLVGG
+381 VLSSLSKLVGG
-392 MVGGGDA
+392 MVGGGEA

-409 IKGISDIKGG
+409 IKGISDIRGG

-433 LGGPAGIISAIVS
+433 LGGPAGIISALVS
-446 LVPAILGGVTQTT
+446 LVPAIWGGVTQTT

-501 RRTASSMGLDIE
+501 RQTASSMGLDIE

-573 QFGGTVSSISEAARN
+573 QFGGTVSSISESARN
-588 WGGNVEDATDATKS
+588 WGGNVDDATDAAKS

-617 NADAILS
+617 NANAILS

-642 ASPEG
+642 ATPEG

-658 ADTMMQRM
+658 ADAMMQRM

-689 RQQLLGGV
+689 RRQLMGNV
-697 TGDGSKITQ
+697 TGNGSQITQ
-706 YGLDNSGSLD
+706 YGLDNSGSFD

-724 AAASISRNG
+724 AAAKVSRNG
-733 SMQAELSSA
+733 SMQAELNSS

-751 NLGRSSSQ
+751 NLGRSASQ

>member
-23 GLERYDERRGR
+23 GLERYDERRER
-34 DSSSGDST
+34 DSVRGDAT

-101 TESGPRQP
+101 TASGSRQP

-139 VERREADRAQSSFQS
+139 VERREADKAQSSFQS

-204 GAVVTAPRPNDA
+204 GAVVTAPRPNDEA
-216 TADEGRG
+216 ADEGRG

-232 SSSTMTNGT
+232 SSSTTTNGT

-257 DSAFSNDR
+257 DSAFSNER

-271 TVSESSPVSSP
+271 TVSESTPSSSSSAFSASS
-282 SPSSSSTMT
+282 SPSSSS
-291 NGTAGAPAGEP
+291 
-302 VDAFQNGMDS
+302 
-312 AFSNDRARAATHTV
+312 
-326 SESSPVSSPSPSS
+326 SS
-339 SSTMTNGTAWTQP
+339 SSTTSNGTGWTQP

-381 VLSGLSRLVGG
+381 VLSSLSKLVGG

-446 LVPAILGGVTQTT
+446 LVPAIWGGVTQTT
-459 QLGSLQGGGF
+459 QQGSLQGGGF
-469 LEGLAMTGGNFWQDF
+469 LEGLAMAGGNFWQDF

-513 SSEGK
+513 SSEGR

-573 QFGGTVSSISEAARN
+573 QFGGMVSSISESARN

-617 NADAILS
+617 NANAILS

-647 IESFLSDNPDA
+647 IESFLSENPDA
-658 ADTMMQRM
+658 ADAMMQRM

-689 RQQLLGGV
+689 RRQLMGNV
-697 TGDGSKITQ
+697 TGDGSQITQ
-706 YGLDNSGSLD
+706 YGLDNSGSFD

-724 AAASISRNG
+724 AAAKVSRNG
-733 SMQAELSSA
+733 SMQAELNSS

-751 NLGRSSSQ
+751 NLGRSASQ

>member
-1 MVDRSGDWTLF
+1 MVDRSGDWSLF

-23 GLERYDERRGR
+23 GLERYDERRERGSVR
-34 DSSSGDST
+34 GGDT

-81 YNKALEEQTRALRD
+81 YNRALEEQTRALMD

-101 TESGPRQP
+101 TASGSRQP

-139 VERREADRAQSSFQS
+139 VERREANRAQSSFQS

-159 GFGQYAR
+159 GLGGYAR

-204 GAVVTAPRPNDA
+204 GAVVTAPRPNDEA
-216 TADEGRG
+216 ADEGRG

-232 SSSTMTNGT
+232 SRSTMTNGA

-246 GEPVDAFQNGM
+246 GGPVDAFQNGM
-257 DSAFSNDR
+257 DDAFSNER

-271 TVSESSPVSSP
+271 TASEIQQRGS
-282 SPSSSSTMT
+282 
-291 NGTAGAPAGEP
+291 G
-302 VDAFQNGMDS
+302 
-312 AFSNDRARAATHTV
+312 
-326 SESSPVSSPSPSS
+326 
-339 SSTMTNGTAWTQP
+339 WTQP
-352 TFEGMED
+352 AFDGMGD
-359 EETQPTAGTN
+359 ESRAASDDPNRGSN
-369 GNPNNARQNESD
+369 GNPNTSRQRESD

-392 MVGGGDA
+392 VVGGGEA
-399 AAGGNALGTI
+399 VAGGSALGTVI
-409 IKGISDIKGG
+409 QGISAIKGG
-419 ASIAGTLGGVASGL
+419 ASIAGTLGGVASSL
-433 LGGPAGIISAIVS
+433 LGGPAGIVSAILS
-446 LVPAILGGVTQTT
+446 LVPTILGGVTQTT

-469 LEGLAMTGGNFWQDF
+469 SEGLAMTGENFWQDF

-495 DDLQRY
+495 SDLQRY
-501 RRTASSMGLDIE
+501 RQTASSMGLDIE
-513 SSEGK
+513 SSEGR

-573 QFGGTVSSISEAARN
+573 QFGGTVSSISESARN
-588 WGGNVEDATDATKS
+588 WGGNVEDATDAAQS
-602 LYEEMGEAGYDKTEQ
+602 LYEEMGEAGYDKTKD
-617 NADAILS
+617 NASAILS

-642 ASPEG
+642 ATPEG
-647 IESFLSDNPDA
+647 IESFLSENPDA
-658 ADTMMQRM
+658 ADAMMQRM

-689 RQQLLGGV
+689 RRQLMGNV
-697 TGDGSKITQ
+697 TGDGSRITQ
-706 YGLDNSGSLD
+706 YGLDNSGSFD

-724 AAASISRNG
+724 AAAKVSRNG
-733 SMQAELSSA
+733 SMQAELNSS

-751 NLGRSSSQ
+751 NPGRSASQ

>member
-23 GLERYDERRGR
+23 GLERYDERRER
-34 DSSSGDST
+34 DSVRGDAT

-101 TESGPRQP
+101 TASGSRQP

-139 VERREADRAQSSFQS
+139 VERREADKAQSSFQS

-166 TEGQIYDTVST
+166 TEGQIYDTIST

-204 GAVVTAPRPNDA
+204 GAVVTAPRPNDEA
-216 TADEGRG
+216 ADEGRG

-232 SSSTMTNGT
+232 SSSTISNGT

-257 DSAFSNDR
+257 DSAFSNER

-271 TVSESSPVSSP
+271 MVSESTPSSSSSAFSASS
-282 SPSSSSTMT
+282 SPSSSS
-291 NGTAGAPAGEP
+291 
-302 VDAFQNGMDS
+302 
-312 AFSNDRARAATHTV
+312 
-326 SESSPVSSPSPSS
+326 SS
-339 SSTMTNGTAWTQP
+339 SSTTSNGTGWTQP

-381 VLSGLSRLVGG
+381 VLSSLSRLVGG

-469 LEGLAMTGGNFWQDF
+469 SEGLAMAGGNFWQDF

-573 QFGGTVSSISEAARN
+573 QFGGMVSSISESARN

-617 NADAILS
+617 NANAILS

-647 IESFLSDNPDA
+647 IESFLSENPDA
-658 ADTMMQRM
+658 ADAMMQRM

-689 RQQLLGGV
+689 RRQLMGNV
-697 TGDGSKITQ
+697 TGDGSQITQ
-706 YGLDNSGSLD
+706 YGLDNSGSFD

-724 AAASISRNG
+724 AAAKVSRNG
-733 SMQAELSSA
+733 SMQAELNSS

-751 NLGRSSSQ
+751 NLGRSASQ

>member
-23 GLERYDERRGR
+23 GLERYDERRER
-34 DSSSGDST
+34 DSVRGDDT

-81 YNKALEEQTRALRD
+81 YNRALEEQTRALRE
-95 GSREST
+95 GSREP
-101 TESGPRQP
+101 EAQSGPRQP

-204 GAVVTAPRPNDA
+204 GAVVTAPRPNDEA
-216 TADEGRG
+216 ADEGMG

-232 SSSTMTNGT
+232 SSSTISNGT

-257 DSAFSNDR
+257 DSAFSNER

-271 TVSESSPVSSP
+271 TVAEST
-282 SPSSSSTMT
+282 PSSSSTTT
-291 NGTAGAPAGEP
+291 NGTG
-302 VDAFQNGMDS
+302 
-312 AFSNDRARAATHTV
+312 
-326 SESSPVSSPSPSS
+326 
-339 SSTMTNGTAWTQP
+339 WTQP

-381 VLSGLSRLVGG
+381 VLSSLSRLVGG

-419 ASIAGTLGGVASGL
+419 ASIAGTLGGAASGL
-433 LGGPAGIISAIVS
+433 LGGPAGILSALVS
-446 LVPAILGGVTQTT
+446 LVPAIWGGVTQTT

-573 QFGGTVSSISEAARN
+573 QFGGTVASVSEAARN
-588 WGGNVEDATDATKS
+588 WGGSPEDAQDATS
-602 LYEEMGEAGYDKTEQ
+602 ALYEEMGEAGYDKTEQ
-617 NADAILS
+617 NANAILS

-647 IESFLSDNPDA
+647 IESFLSENPDA

-666 NGFIGRMASGV
+666 NGFIGRMASAV

>member
-23 GLERYDERRGR
+23 GLERYDERRER
-34 DSSSGDST
+34 DSVRGDDT

-57 TDELNRVLSSIIQS
+57 TDELNRVLSSIVQS

-81 YNKALEEQTRALRD
+81 YNRALEEQTRALRE
-95 GSREST
+95 GSREP
-101 TESGPRQP
+101 EAQSGPRRP

-204 GAVVTAPRPNDA
+204 GAVVTAPRPNDEA
-216 TADEGRG
+216 ADEGRG

-257 DSAFSNDR
+257 DSAFSNER

-271 TVSESSPVSSP
+271 TVAEST
-282 SPSSSSTMT
+282 PSSRSTMT
-291 NGTAGAPAGEP
+291 NGTG
-302 VDAFQNGMDS
+302 
-312 AFSNDRARAATHTV
+312 
-326 SESSPVSSPSPSS
+326 
-339 SSTMTNGTAWTQP
+339 WTQP

-381 VLSGLSRLVGG
+381 VLSSLSRLVGG

-419 ASIAGTLGGVASGL
+419 ASIAGTLGGAASGL

-446 LVPAILGGVTQTT
+446 LVPAIWGGVTQTT

-573 QFGGTVSSISEAARN
+573 QFGGTVSSISESARN
-588 WGGNVEDATDATKS
+588 WGGNVDDATDATKS

-617 NADAILS
+617 NANAILS

-647 IESFLSDNPDA
+647 IESFLSENPDA

-666 NGFIGRMASGV
+666 NGFIGRMASAV

>member
-23 GLERYDERRGR
+23 GLERYDERRER
-34 DSSSGDST
+34 DSMRGDAT

-57 TDELNRVLSSIIQS
+57 TDELNRVLSSIVQS

-81 YNKALEEQTRALRD
+81 YNRALEEQTRALRD
-95 GSREST
+95 GSSEST
-101 TESGPRQP
+101 TASGSPQP

-139 VERREADRAQSSFQS
+139 VERREADKAQSSFQS

-204 GAVVTAPRPNDA
+204 GAVVTAPRPNDEA
-216 TADEGRG
+216 ADEGRG

-232 SSSTMTNGT
+232 SSSTISNGT

-257 DSAFSNDR
+257 DSAFSNER
-265 ARAATH
+265 ARSATH
-271 TVSESSPVSSP
+271 TVSEST
-282 SPSSSSTMT
+282 PSSSSTT
-291 NGTAGAPAGEP
+291 
-302 VDAFQNGMDS
+302 
-312 AFSNDRARAATHTV
+312 
-326 SESSPVSSPSPSS
+326 
-339 SSTMTNGTAWTQP
+339 TNGTAWTQP

-359 EETQPTAGTN
+359 EEAEPTAGTN

-381 VLSGLSRLVGG
+381 VLSSLSRLVGG
-392 MVGGGDA
+392 MAGGGDA

-446 LVPAILGGVTQTT
+446 LVPAIWGGVTQTT
-459 QLGSLQGGGF
+459 QQGSLQGGGF

-535 SAATIT
+535 SAAMIT

-573 QFGGTVSSISEAARN
+573 QFGGTVSSISESARN
-588 WGGNVEDATDATKS
+588 WGGNVDDATDAAKS

-617 NADAILS
+617 NANAILS

-642 ASPEG
+642 ATPEG
-647 IESFLSDNPDA
+647 IESFLSENPDA
-658 ADTMMQRM
+658 ADSMMQRM

-689 RQQLLGGV
+689 RRQLMGNV
-697 TGDGSKITQ
+697 TGNGSQITQ
-706 YGLDNSGSLD
+706 YGLDNSGSFD

-724 AAASISRNG
+724 AAAKVSRNG
-733 SMQAELSSA
+733 SMQAELNSS

-751 NLGRSSSQ
+751 NLGRSASQ

>member
-23 GLERYDERRGR
+23 GLERYDERRER
-34 DSSSGDST
+34 DSVRGDDT

-101 TESGPRQP
+101 TASGSRQP
-109 SGTAQASGGA
+109 SGTTQASGGA

-127 RESNESKTPNIT
+127 RGSNESKTPNIT
-139 VERREADRAQSSFQS
+139 VERREANEAQSSFQS

-204 GAVVTAPRPNDA
+204 GAVVTAPRPNDEA
-216 TADEGRG
+216 ADEGRG

-232 SSSTMTNGT
+232 SSSTISNGT

-257 DSAFSNDR
+257 DSAFSNER

-271 TVSESSPVSSP
+271 TVSEST
-282 SPSSSSTMT
+282 PSSSSTTT
-291 NGTAGAPAGEP
+291 NGTG
-302 VDAFQNGMDS
+302 
-312 AFSNDRARAATHTV
+312 
-326 SESSPVSSPSPSS
+326 
-339 SSTMTNGTAWTQP
+339 WTQP

-359 EETQPTAGTN
+359 EGTEPTAGTN

-381 VLSGLSRLVGG
+381 VLSSLSRLVGG

-409 IKGISDIKGG
+409 IQGISDIRGG
-419 ASIAGTLGGVASGL
+419 ASIAGALGGVASGL
-433 LGGPAGIISAIVS
+433 LGGPAGIVSALVS
-446 LVPAILGGVTQTT
+446 LVPAILGGITQTT

-469 LEGLAMTGGNFWQDF
+469 SEGLAMTGENFWQDF

-573 QFGGTVSSISEAARN
+573 QFGGTVASVSESARN
-588 WGGNVEDATDATKS
+588 WGGNVEDATNAAQS
-602 LYEEMGEAGYDKTEQ
+602 LYEEMGEAGYDRTEQ
-617 NADAILS
+617 NANAILS

-629 LTAMQSGASIWEA
+629 LAAMQSGASIWEA

-647 IESFLSDNPDA
+647 IESFLSENPDA
-658 ADTMMQRM
+658 ADSMMQRM

-677 PEDQQDAFSAYA
+677 PEGQQDAFSAYA
-689 RQQLLGGV
+689 RRQLMGNV
-697 TGDGSKITQ
+697 TGSGSQITQ
-706 YGLDNSGSLD
+706 YGLDNSGSFD

-724 AAASISRNG
+724 AAAKVSRNG
-733 SMQAELSSA
+733 SMQAELNSS

-751 NLGRSSSQ
+751 NPGRSASQ

>member
-1 MVDRSGDWTLF
+1 MEEERSGLMVDRSGDWTLF

-23 GLERYDERRGR
+23 GLERYDDRRDR
-34 DSSSGDST
+34 DARSGDT
-42 VASSMVSSLASDDAT
+42 VAGSMIRSLEDEDRPY
-57 TDELNRVLSSIIQS
+57 DELNRVLTSLVES
-71 ERERLRLTRE
+71 ENERLRLTRE
-81 YNKALEEQTRALRD
+81 YNRALEEQTRLIR
-95 GSREST
+95 GSSDEHR
-101 TESGPRQP
+101 
-109 SGTAQASGGA
+109 
-119 SESNRERI
+119 SESRSSDKQRSGSQSSDENREHI
-127 RESNESKTPNIT
+127 RESNASRTPNLT
-139 VERREADRAQSSFQS
+139 VERRESNRAQSAFQLM
-154 AMRNA
+154 MRDA
-159 GFGQYAR
+159 GFGDYAKADR
-166 TEGQIYDTVST
+166 QIYDTLST
-177 WMDRIATVRDVAQ
+177 WADRISTVRDIAQ

-204 GAVVTAPRPNDA
+204 GAVITAPRPNDDA
-216 TADEGRG
+216 TDEGRG
-223 RTVPVSSPS
+223 RSVPVSSELS
-232 SSSTMTNGT
+232 RSTISNGS

-246 GEPVDAFQNGM
+246 GDPIDSFQNGM
-257 DSAFSNDR
+257 DDAFSNER

-271 TVSESSPVSSP
+271 TASEIQQRGS
-282 SPSSSSTMT
+282 
-291 NGTAGAPAGEP
+291 G
-302 VDAFQNGMDS
+302 
-312 AFSNDRARAATHTV
+312 
-326 SESSPVSSPSPSS
+326 
-339 SSTMTNGTAWTQP
+339 WTQP
-352 TFEGMED
+352 TFDGMDD
-359 EETQPTAGTN
+359 ETGVTPDDLNQGSN
-369 GNPNNARQNESD
+369 GNPNTSRQRESD
-381 VLSGLSRLVGG
+381 VLSGLARLVGG
-392 MVGGGDA
+392 MAGGGDA

-409 IKGISDIKGG
+409 IKGISDIRGG

-433 LGGPAGIISAIVS
+433 LGGPVGIVSAALS

-469 LEGLAMTGGNFWQDF
+469 SEGLAMTGENFWQDF
-484 KHFWGATTADS
+484 KHFWGATTASS

-513 SSEGK
+513 STEGR

-535 SAATIT
+535 SAAMIT

-573 QFGGTVSSISEAARN
+573 QFGGTVSSISESARN
-588 WGGNVEDATDATKS
+588 WGGNIDDATNAAKS

-617 NADAILS
+617 NANAILS

-642 ASPEG
+642 ATPEG

-658 ADTMMQRM
+658 ADAMMQRM

>member
-23 GLERYDERRGR
+23 GLERYDERRER
-34 DSSSGDST
+34 DSVRGGDT

-81 YNKALEEQTRALRD
+81 YNRALEEQTRALRD
-95 GSREST
+95 GSGEST
-101 TESGPRQP
+101 TASGPRQP

-139 VERREADRAQSSFQS
+139 VERREADKAQSSFQS

-204 GAVVTAPRPNDA
+204 GAVVTAPRPNDEA
-216 TADEGRG
+216 ADEGRG

-232 SSSTMTNGT
+232 SSSTISNGT

-257 DSAFSNDR
+257 DSAFSNER

-271 TVSESSPVSSP
+271 TVSESSP
-282 SPSSSSTMT
+282 
-291 NGTAGAPAGEP
+291 
-302 VDAFQNGMDS
+302 D
-312 AFSNDRARAATHTV
+312 
-326 SESSPVSSPSPSS
+326 SSPVSSPSSS
-339 SSTMTNGTAWTQP
+339 SSTTSNGTTWTQP

-359 EETQPTAGTN
+359 EETAGTN

-381 VLSGLSRLVGG
+381 VLSGLSKLVGG

-419 ASIAGTLGGVASGL
+419 ASIAGTLGGVASNL

-446 LVPAILGGVTQTT
+446 LVPAIWGGVTKTT

-469 LEGLAMTGGNFWQDF
+469 SEGLAMTGENFWQDF

-495 DDLQRY
+495 KDLQRF
-501 RRTASSMGLDIE
+501 RQNASSMGLDIT
-513 SSEGK
+513 SDAGR
-518 AVISNQEWAQNN
+518 AVISNQEWAQDN

-602 LYEEMGEAGYDKTEQ
+602 LYEGMGEAGYDKTEQ
-617 NADAILS
+617 NANAILS

-642 ASPEG
+642 ATPEG

-706 YGLDNSGSLD
+706 YGLDNSGSFD